1 MTLWLI
7 DISIVTCFCPLTF
20 CKLPIDY
27 IPVESEPSMDQPTNV
42 FFCQEQIS
50 NEFRFP
56 SGTSGRQ
63 GMRRVF
69 ISKCD
74 RWICSHKIMSIDAV
88 AALFPKCL
96 LRTLASAL
104 FSVTV
109 HFPSWWKIMISSD
122 GMLEWHIDWSKL
134 RMPKRI
140 GRHLPNHQPFHLNLM
155 TALVNWGCLT
165 LDGEAFIFSQA
176 LRFCYFSGN
185 QRCFVMF
192 SSGFQFSNPGTW
204 NRHGWR

>member
-1 MTLWLI
+1 MFLPLDPFQTPNDHLWNLNAPWI
-7 DISIVTCFCPLTF
+7 N
-20 CKLPIDY
+20 
-27 IPVESEPSMDQPTNV
+27 QPTV

-56 SGTSGRQ
+56 SGTSVRQ

-74 RWICSHKIMSIDAV
+74 RWICSYKIMWIDTV

-96 LRTLASAL
+96 LRTLESAL
-104 FSVTV
+104 FSV

-155 TALVNWGCLT
+155 TASVNWGCLT

-192 SSGFQFSNPGTW
+192 SSGCQFSNPGTW
-204 NRHGWR
+204 SRTWLERVGLGWWKDRG